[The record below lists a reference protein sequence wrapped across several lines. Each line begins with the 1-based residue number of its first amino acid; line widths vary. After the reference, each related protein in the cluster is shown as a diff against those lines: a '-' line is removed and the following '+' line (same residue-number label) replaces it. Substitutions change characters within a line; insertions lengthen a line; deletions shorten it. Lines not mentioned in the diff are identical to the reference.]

1 MTEAGRQSSMLRTS
15 HLLYGQWFSS
25 KLEGF
30 SFISNEGQAKQEV
43 FKLLAP
49 TN

>member
-15 HLLYGQWFSS
+15 HLLYGQWFS
-25 KLEGF
+25 KLKGF

-49 TN
+49 TS